1 MNNYGFYKLKIKES
15 YQTLIPPL
23 SSEEYLQLEENIVNE
38 GCREPIIIWNNIIV
52 DGHNRYK
59 ICTEWELPFRTQEI
73 NFSSDEEAIKWI
85 CANQLGRRNISEET
99 RKYLIGKKYEAEK
112 VIGARNITGSNQY
125 KLSSNNASSV
135 SNKTAHRIGDEY
147 HISHNTVYKYG
158 TYANAMDNIADK
170 DRDIAQ
176 KILSGEMR
184 ISHENVLE
192 LSHLPNEDIKKLKG
206 LFSNPDTK
214 HVSFNDIKHELH
226 WKKQT
231 SSRRPKRSEN
241 KSNSYPVAEIKQMPV
256 YDPDAEL
263 SSLTLTIPSWVSSI
277 TRAFSASDLTLITPS
292 AASRLQQQLLEL
304 KNTINTYLDTIM
316 EENKNHE

>member
-1 MNNYGFYKLKIKES
+1 MNNYGFYKLKINET
-15 YQTLIPPL
+15 YRTLISPL

-38 GCREPIIIWNNIIV
+38 GCREPIIIWNNVIV
-52 DGHNRYK
+52 DGHNRYQ

-73 NFSSDEEAIKWI
+73 SFSSEEEAIKWI

-125 KLSSNNASSV
+125 KLSSAKASSV
-135 SNKTAHRIGDEY
+135 GNKTAHRIGDEY

-158 TYANAMDNIADK
+158 TYANAMDNISEKDK
-170 DRDIAQ
+170 DIAQ

-192 LSHLPNEDIKKLKG
+192 LSHLPNEDIKKLKR
-206 LFSNPDTK
+206 LFTNPDTR
-214 HVSFNDIKHELH
+214 HISFNDIKHELH
-226 WKKQT
+226 WKRQ
-231 SSRRPKRSEN
+231 SPPRRTTRSET
-241 KSNSYPVAEIKQMPV
+241 KSKSHPVAEIKRMPA

-263 SSLTLTIPSWVSSI
+263 SSLTLTIPSWISSI
-277 TRAFSASDLTLITPS
+277 ARAFNASDLALITPT
-292 AASRLQQQLLEL
+292 AASKLQQQLLEL
-304 KNTINTYLDTIM
+304 KNTINTYLDTM
-316 EENKNHE
+316 TEENKKS